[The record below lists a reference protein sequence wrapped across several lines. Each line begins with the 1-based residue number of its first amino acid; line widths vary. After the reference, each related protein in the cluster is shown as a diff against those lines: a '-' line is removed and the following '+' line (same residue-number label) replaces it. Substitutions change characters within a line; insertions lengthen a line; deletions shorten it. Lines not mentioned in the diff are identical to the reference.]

1 MEGDI
6 KTLGEGELLHG
17 IAGAGDL
24 RWVVVDLGTAV
35 EALRLRR
42 DLAPLAAVSLGQ
54 LLTGTALLQ
63 RMMTKTPMRLG
74 VELRG
79 DGPLGR
85 MTAEIDDQ
93 GNLRGTVGQIHAEA
107 EDGRLGISSGIG
119 QGTLRV
125 IRQGA
130 KATYESQV
138 ELVPEGIGAS
148 LAHYLEQSEQ
158 VRAAVLVGVLARPDG
173 ISAAGGLIVE
183 ALPGAD
189 EDLLSGLEERI
200 RGCGEIGRILESGG
214 IDALLDGVLGS
225 LDRESLGRYPV
236 RYACGCDRGSLLSRL
251 RALPQ
256 EDLDYLL
263 EQPGGTEAEC
273 VYCGTVYLFTP
284 EELAAA
290 Q

>member
-1 MEGDI
+1 MPLRRKAPPRSAAREGLKGRDHG
-6 KTLGEGELLHG
+6 GEGG
-17 IAGAGDL
+17 L
-24 RWVVVDLGTAV
+24 RHLRVDRRAV
-35 EALRLRR
+35 RLEGKPR
-42 DLAPLAAVSLGQ
+42 AHAAV
-54 LLTGTALLQ
+54 A
-63 RMMTKTPMRLG
+63 
-74 VELRG
+74 
-79 DGPLGR
+79 
-85 MTAEIDDQ
+85 
-93 GNLRGTVGQIHAEA
+93 VGLAC
-107 EDGRLGISSGIG
+107 SGYVF
-119 QGTLRV
+119 TFRWLD
-125 IRQGA
+125 
-130 KATYESQV
+130 
-138 ELVPEGIGAS
+138 
-148 LAHYLEQSEQ
+148 
-158 VRAAVLVGVLARPDG
+158 LARPDG
-173 ISAAGGLIVE
+173 ISAAGGLTVE